1 MSPKLRV
8 RILGSG
14 CSTGVPRID
23 GYWGAC
29 DPENPRNRRTRCAM
43 WIGLY
48 DGEDRYTSVV
58 VDTAPEFRE
67 QMIRADVRKL
77 DAVLWTHDHADQ
89 THGID
94 DMRAYTFGREGLL
107 AGYADAATLT
117 TLRSRF
123 GYVFEG
129 KYGYPPICQGN
140 IIPPHGTPWS
150 IAGEG
155 GSLPVLTFDQAHGPI
170 RSVGYRFG
178 PVAYS
183 SDVSDIPEE
192 SFAALCGL
200 KVWIVDALRLR
211 PHPTHAHLDLAI
223 AWAQRVQPELTILT
237 NLHQD
242 MDYEILKSRLPANI
256 VPAYDQMEV
265 QLELQDQS

>member
-1 MSPKLRV
+1 MN
-8 RILGSG
+8 RILRAKILGCG

-29 DPENPRNRRTRCAM
+29 NPDNPKNRRTRCSL
-43 WIGLY
+43 WLGVY
-48 DGEDRYTSVV
+48 DGADALTSVV
-58 VDTAPEFRE
+58 VDTSPEFRE

-94 DMRAYTFGREGLL
+94 DMRAYTFGRDSVIQ
-107 AGYADAATLT
+107 GYMDAATHATLT
-117 TLRSRF
+117 SRF

-129 KYGYPPICQGN
+129 KFGYPAICQPH
-140 IIPPHGTPWS
+140 IIPPHGTPWR

-155 GSLPVLTFDQAHGPI
+155 GDLPVLTFDQAHGPI

-178 PVAYS
+178 PIAYS
-183 SDVSDIPEE
+183 SDISDMPEK
-192 SFAALCGL
+192 SFTALEGV

-211 PHPTHAHLDLAI
+211 PHPTHAHLDKALS
-223 AWAQRVQPELTILT
+223 WAERVKPELTILT

-242 MDYEILKSRLPANI
+242 MDYDMLRAQLPENVA
-256 VPAYDQMEV
+256 PAYDQMEIDV
-265 QLELQDQS
+265 EL